1 MQEHDRSDP
10 SDMDTTVATLKLWTD
25 QFAFERNWENFHTP
39 KNLSMSVAIEAA
51 ELMEHFQWAESIP
64 QRNLSELELA
74 AVAEEVVDVL
84 SYLLRLAS
92 VLELDLTKT
101 LRLKMAKNALK
112 YPI

>member
-1 MQEHDRSDP
+1 MQEYDRSDP
-10 SDMDTTVATLKLWTD
+10 SDIDTTVATLKLWTD
-25 QFAFERNWENFHTP
+25 QFAAERNWENFHTA

-51 ELMEHFQWAESIP
+51 ELMEHFQWSESIS
-64 QRNLSELELA
+64 QRDLSELELA
-74 AVAEEVVDVL
+74 AVAEEVADVL